1 MLPMTVTI
9 FSRYTSGE
17 TLIWQPTVLAGVLYR
32 PAEGQNLTAIGP
44 EFSGKTGI
52 LWIPYRPGRVSGQEF
67 FAAED
72 KSGLFTLR
80 PGDFLLPGT
89 VNSTIVTG
97 ELRGSYPEARR
108 ILTVIQRLY
117 GTNLDHWEVTVA

>member
-17 TLIWQPTVLAGVLYR
+17 TLIWQPVILPGVLYR
-32 PAEGQNLTAIGP
+32 PATGQNLTATGP
-44 EFSGKTGI
+44 EFSGKTGT

-80 PGDFLLPGT
+80 PGDFILPGA
-89 VNSTIVTG
+89 VNDTTING
-97 ELRGSYPEARR
+97 ELRESYPEARR
-108 ILTVIQRLY
+108 ILTVTERLY

>member
-17 TLIWQPTVLAGVLYR
+17 TLIWQPVILPGVLYR
-32 PAEGQNLTAIGP
+32 PAEGQTLTATGP
-44 EFSGKTGI
+44 KFSGKTGT
-52 LWIPYRPGRVSGQEF
+52 LWIPYRPGRVNGQEF
-67 FAAED
+67 FQSED

-80 PGDFLLPGT
+80 PGDFILPGT
-89 VNSTIVTG
+89 VNETTING
-97 ELRGSYPEARR
+97 ELRGLYPNARR
-108 ILTVIQRLY
+108 ILTVTERLY

>member
-9 FSRYTSGE
+9 FSRYTTGE
-17 TLIWQPTVLAGVLYR
+17 TLIWQPVILPGVLYR
-32 PAEGQNLTAIGP
+32 PAIGQNLTATGP
-44 EFSGKTGI
+44 EFSGKTGT

-80 PGDFLLPGT
+80 PGDFILPGT
-89 VNSTIVTG
+89 VNKTTING
-97 ELRGSYPEARR
+97 DLREICPEARR
-108 ILTVIQRLY
+108 ILTVTERLY

>member
-17 TLIWQPTVLAGVLYR
+17 TLIWQPVILPGVLYR
-32 PAEGQNLTAIGP
+32 PAIGQNLTAIGP
-44 EFSGKTGI
+44 EFSRKTGT

-80 PGDFLLPGT
+80 PGDFILPGT
-89 VNSTIVTG
+89 VNQTTITG
-97 ELRGSYPEARR
+97 ELRELYPTARR
-108 ILTVIQRLY
+108 ILTVTERLY